1 MKIGFLL
8 GGKLAFLSGPNL
20 YNQRVI
26 EGLCSDGHDVAV
38 IELPGQYPVTDETAR
53 SAARGA
59 LASLPADRLALIDG
73 LALPA
78 FAGQGDSLAARPTV
92 ALIHHP
98 TALGTGISEAER
110 AALRNTELRLL
121 PRCARVLATSE
132 ATAERLAADFG
143 LDRARLRVVV
153 AGIDPAPRAVGS
165 GGAGCAILSIG
176 ALIPRKGHHVLIRSL
191 ARLFDL
197 DWHLTIVGSETR
209 DPAHVEQL
217 RVLAAETA
225 TGEKISFAGEP
236 EDAELQKLW
245 QGTDIFALASFW
257 EGYPIAV
264 AQALKR
270 GVPVAITNEGPA
282 SGLVPMEA
290 GIVCKPG
297 DDEQYSKALRRM
309 IFDTD
314 LRSAMAAAAWTT
326 GQSLP
331 CWERQ
336 IAAFVEALTL

>member
-1 MKIGFLL
+1 MKIGFLV
-8 GGKLAFLSGPNL
+8 GGKLAWVSGPTL

-26 EGLCSDGHDVAV
+26 EGLRSAGHDVAV
-38 IELPGQYPVTDETAR
+38 IELPGEYPVTDETAR

-98 TALGTGISEAER
+98 TALGAGISEAER

-121 PRCARVLATSE
+121 PRCARVIATSE
-132 ATAERLAADFG
+132 ATAERLVTDFG

-153 AGIDPAPRAVGS
+153 AGIDPAPRSTGS
-165 GGAGCAILSIG
+165 GGGSCAILSIG

-197 DWHLTIVGSETR
+197 DWHLTIVGSEMR
-209 DPAHVEQL
+209 DPAHVQQL
-217 RVLAAETA
+217 RMLAAEV
-225 TGEKISFAGEP
+225 GENILFAGEP
-236 EDAELQKLW
+236 GETELERLW
-245 QGTDIFALASFW
+245 QETDIFALASFW

-270 GVPVAITNEGPA
+270 GVPMAITNEGPA
-282 SGLVPMEA
+282 SGLIPMEA

-309 IFDTD
+309 IFDSD
-314 LRSAMAAAAWTT
+314 LRSAMAEAAWTA

-331 CWERQ
+331 CWDRQ
-336 IAAFVEALTL
+336 IGAFVEALTL

>member
-1 MKIGFLL
+1 MKIGFLV
-8 GGKLAFLSGPNL
+8 GGKLAWVWGPTL
-20 YNQRVI
+20 YNQRVT
-26 EGLCSDGHDVAV
+26 EGLRSAGHDVAV
-38 IELPGQYPVTDETAR
+38 IELPGEYPVTDETAR

-92 ALIHHP
+92 ALIHYP

-121 PRCARVLATSE
+121 PRCARVIATSE
-132 ATAERLAADFG
+132 ATAERLVTDFG
-143 LDRARLRVVV
+143 LDRARLRVVL
-153 AGIDPAPRAVGS
+153 AGIDPAPRSTGS
-165 GGAGCAILSIG
+165 GAGSCAILSIG

-197 DWHLTIVGSETR
+197 DWHLTIVGSEMR
-209 DPAHVEQL
+209 DPAHVQQL
-217 RVLAAETA
+217 RMLAAEVR
-225 TGEKISFAGEP
+225 ENILFAGELG
-236 EDAELQKLW
+236 ETELERLW

-297 DDEQYSKALRRM
+297 DDEQVLKSVAAH
-309 IFDTD
+309 D
-314 LRSAMAAAAWTT
+314 L
-326 GQSLP
+326 
-331 CWERQ
+331 
-336 IAAFVEALTL
+336 